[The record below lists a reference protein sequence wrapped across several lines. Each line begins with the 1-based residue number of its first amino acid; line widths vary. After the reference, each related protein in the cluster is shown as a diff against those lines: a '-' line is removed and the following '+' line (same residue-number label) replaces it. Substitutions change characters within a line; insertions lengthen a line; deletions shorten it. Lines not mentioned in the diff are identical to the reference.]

1 MTKDLPSRRVVIT
14 GMGVISP
21 SGKDLK
27 EFWKN
32 IREGNSAAA
41 PVTRFDASDLPVK
54 IAAEVKDFDV
64 THYLKTNKAGRFDR
78 TVQYGVAAATLAAQ
92 DANITLTELDPDRL
106 GVVEGTTISGAGSI
120 IKARDSFVGHNENY
134 RSLHPYNVVAGYCGE
149 GSSTIGLHLGIRGHA
164 MTYCSGCASGND
176 AIGYAAHMIRSDEV
190 DVIVAGGSEETME
203 MLHAG
208 FCRIRAMTE
217 HNHDPRTAMR
227 PFDKT
232 RDGFVLGEGAAF
244 FVLEELTH
252 ALSRGARIYA
262 EISGHGRSCEAY
274 HATDPHPEG
283 IGYSRAIEKALRQAR
298 VNPDEVD
305 YINAHGSATPLNDPI
320 ETRAIKRV
328 FNGHSKRLAV
338 SATKPITGHLM
349 GASGAIETTICALS
363 IFQQEI
369 PPTINLHDPDP
380 ACDLDYV
387 SGKSRPYPVR
397 VAVNL
402 NAGFGGR
409 YACLVLKQYKN
420 GDSA

>member
-1 MTKDLPSRRVVIT
+1 
-14 GMGVISP
+14 
-21 SGKDLK
+21 
-27 EFWKN
+27 
-32 IREGNSAAA
+32 
-41 PVTRFDASDLPVK
+41 
-54 IAAEVKDFDV
+54 
-64 THYLKTNKAGRFDR
+64 
-78 TVQYGVAAATLAAQ
+78 
-92 DANITLTELDPDRL
+92 
-106 GVVEGTTISGAGSI
+106 
-120 IKARDSFVGHNENY
+120 
-134 RSLHPYNVVAGYCGE
+134 
-149 GSSTIGLHLGIRGHA
+149 
-164 MTYCSGCASGND
+164 
-176 AIGYAAHMIRSDEV
+176 
-190 DVIVAGGSEETME
+190 
-203 MLHAG
+203 
-208 FCRIRAMTE
+208 
-217 HNHDPRTAMR
+217 MR

-244 FVLEELTH
+244 FVLEDLTH

-262 EISGHGRSCEAY
+262 EVSGHGRSCEAY

-363 IFQQEI
+363 IFHQEI

-387 SGKSRPYPVR
+387 SGGSRPYPVR

-409 YACLVLKQYKN
+409 YACLVLKHYKN
-420 GDSA
+420 GDGA

>member
-1 MTKDLPSRRVVIT
+1 M
-14 GMGVISP
+14 
-21 SGKDLK
+21 
-27 EFWKN
+27 
-32 IREGNSAAA
+32 
-41 PVTRFDASDLPVK
+41 PVK

-78 TVQYGVAAATLAAQ
+78 TVQYGVAAATLAAD
-92 DANITLTELDPDRL
+92 DANIALKDLDPDRL

-120 IKARDSFVGHNENY
+120 IKARDSFQAHDQNY

-190 DVIVAGGSEETME
+190 DVIVAGGSEESME

-244 FVLEELTH
+244 FVLEELSH

-262 EISGHGRSCEAY
+262 EVAGHGRSCEAY

-283 IGYSRAIEKALRQAR
+283 IGYARAIEKALRQAR

-363 IFQQEI
+363 IFNQEI
-369 PPTINLHDPDP
+369 PPTINLKDPDP

-397 VAVNL
+397 VSVNL

-420 GDSA
+420 DSVA

>member
-1 MTKDLPSRRVVIT
+1 
-14 GMGVISP
+14 MGVISP
-21 SGKDLK
+21 CGKDLK

-32 IREGNSAAA
+32 VREGNSSAA
-41 PVTRFDASDLPVK
+41 PVTRFDASDMPVK

-92 DANITLTELDPDRL
+92 DAKIALTELDPDRL

-120 IKARDSFVGHNENY
+120 IKARDSFKSHDENY

-190 DVIVAGGSEETME
+190 DVIVAGGSEESME

-262 EISGHGRSCEAY
+262 EVAGHGRSCEAY

-328 FNGHSKRLAV
+328 FNGHSKRLAI

-363 IFQQEI
+363 IYHQEM
-369 PPTINLHDPDP
+369 PPTINLRDPDP

-387 SGKSRPYPVR
+387 SGGARPYPLR

-420 GDSA
+420 GYGYDA